1 MNKRAPDQE
10 NAPVR
15 HNPAIFARGEQMS
28 LLPGGSPE
36 PLPTMP
42 RPGTQPDKLLR
53 LLARGSR
60 LTHPEILAL
69 TGSWRA
75 AAAVHELGLLGWQL
89 ETRRIPAPTLQS
101 PSRSIAEY
109 GLCQLHA
116 KLARGEQ

>member
-1 MNKRAPDQE
+1 MNERAPRKVT
-10 NAPVR
+10 APVR
-15 HNPAIFARGEQMS
+15 HNTDIFARGAQMS
-28 LLPGGSPE
+28 LLPDGSPE

-75 AAAVHELGLLGWQL
+75 AASAHELALLGWQL
-89 ETRRIPAPTLQS
+89 DTRRIPAPTLQA
-101 PSRSIAEY
+101 PGRSVCEY
-109 GLCQLHA
+109 ALCPRHA
-116 KLARGEQ
+116 RLARGEA